1 MNNINGQKKYIQ
13 WNFLLLKFLY
23 MIIPVEINNNNT
35 EGKKGNKFVLSN
47 WPNVSVEKIKNK

>member
-1 MNNINGQKKYIQ
+1 MNNNNGQKKYIQ
-13 WNFLLLKFLY
+13 WNFILLKFLY

-47 WPNVSVEKIKNK
+47 CPNVPVEKIKNK